1 MSLYDRLNLGTFRG
15 GLGGAY
21 ESLAYTASAELLTS
35 EMFRGNHTC
44 TQQTKGTGEAVQ
56 AFASTGMGKTDSV
69 FRVLLASNPDPWLGK
84 RQSTTDEM
92 SNAALERFAYW
103 DGAMKS
109 LDEGKVGVDF
119 ESIPGYVPSSK
130 LDEFYR
136 GLDDVD
142 VKSAY
147 SLGYESV
154 DYMRNRGKVKSLS
167 SVSEAQI
174 RTVLVQGLMDML
186 LYHPKVLASMGSGYF
201 NLGMVT
207 FAFTQWGSV
216 EFQDAARVGAV
227 ICKDTLGRFM
237 GVSCDS
243 SPEDLGIGGVGRLIR
258 TSATGIDAQE
268 HMKALR
274 SF

>member
-1 MSLYDRLNLGTFRG
+1 MSLYDRLNLGTSRE
-15 GLGGAY
+15 GLEGVY
-21 ESLAYTASAELLTS
+21 ESLAYTAAAELLIS
-35 EMFRGNHTC
+35 EMFRGNHSC
-44 TQQTKGTGEAVQ
+44 AQQTRGTEEAVQ

-69 FRVLLASNPDPWLGK
+69 FRVLVAKNPHPWVDK
-84 RQSTTDEM
+84 NQSTADDL

-109 LDEGKVGVDF
+109 LGGKVGVDF
-119 ESIPGYVPSSK
+119 EDIPGYVPSSE
-130 LDEFYR
+130 LDKFYR

-147 SLGYESV
+147 SLGYDSV
-154 DYMRNRGKVKSLS
+154 EYMRNRGKVKSLS
-167 SVSEAQI
+167 TVSEAQI

-186 LYHPKVLASMGSGYF
+186 LYHPKVLNAMGSGYF